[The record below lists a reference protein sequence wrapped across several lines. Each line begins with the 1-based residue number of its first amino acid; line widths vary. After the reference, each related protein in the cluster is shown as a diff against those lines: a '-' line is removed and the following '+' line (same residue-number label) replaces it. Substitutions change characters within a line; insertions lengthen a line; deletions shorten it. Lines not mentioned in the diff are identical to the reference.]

1 MSLLKDPNNKKLLDE
16 FMIEHAPLINKHINV
31 LKSQNKIPPH
41 VQEEDLH
48 LAGFKGLMEAVHK
61 FDPEIASRL
70 SSKEGENVFAKYAD
84 KKIRG
89 HMLDHV
95 VSTGEIPKS
104 HQKRAKN
111 ISLLPEASTEAE
123 TPTVNPIA
131 GPMKNET

>member
-1 MSLLKDPNNKKLLDE
+1 MSLLKDPKNKKMLDD
-16 FMIEHAPLINKHINV
+16 FMIEHAPMIHKHINV

-48 LAGFKGLMEAVHK
+48 MAGYRGLMEAVHK

-70 SSKEGENVFAKYAD
+70 SNKEGENAFAKYAD
-84 KKIRG
+84 KKVRG

-95 VSTGEIPKS
+95 VSTGDIPKS

-111 ISLLPEASTEAE
+111 ISLLPSEDPE
-123 TPTVNPIA
+123 
-131 GPMKNET
+131 

>member
-1 MSLLKDPNNKKLLDE
+1 MSLLKNPENKKMLDM
-16 FMIEHAPLINKHINV
+16 FMIEHAPMIHKHINV

-48 LAGFKGLMEAVHK
+48 MVGFRGLMEAVHK

-89 HMLDHV
+89 HMLDHI
-95 VSTGEIPKS
+95 VSTGDIPKS

-111 ISLLPEASTEAE
+111 LNLLPSGDPE
-123 TPTVNPIA
+123 
-131 GPMKNET
+131 

>member
-1 MSLLKDPNNKKLLDE
+1 MSLLKDPKNKKMLDE
-16 FMIEHAPLINKHINV
+16 FMIEHAPLIHKHISI

-48 LAGFKGLMEAVHK
+48 MAGFRGLMEAVHK

-84 KKIRG
+84 KRIRG

-95 VSTGEIPKS
+95 VATGEIPKS

-111 ISLLPEASTEAE
+111 LSLLPSDKPATEPTIESTEK
-123 TPTVNPIA
+123 PTKAP
-131 GPMKNET
+131 E